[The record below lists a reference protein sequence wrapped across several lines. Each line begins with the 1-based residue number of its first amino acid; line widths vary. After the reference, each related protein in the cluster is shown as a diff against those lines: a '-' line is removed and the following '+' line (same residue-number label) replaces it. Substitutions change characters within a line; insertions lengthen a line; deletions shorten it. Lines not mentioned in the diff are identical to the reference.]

1 MLTQYRFC
9 VCVFPRRIE
18 LFCPCEQNDFIE
30 EGSVT
35 QVKGGK
41 AIVPNVIGVV
51 ELARQRGILVVW
63 VFLPFISCLLF

>member
-1 MLTQYRFC
+1 MC
-9 VCVFPRRIE
+9 VPQSIE

-41 AIVPNVIGVV
+41 AIVPNVIRVV
-51 ELARQRGILVVW
+51 ELARQRGVLVVW
-63 VFLPFISCLLF
+63 VFIFLISCSLF